1 VGVTAGPHAK
11 RDQEAGGWHSPG
23 VAVLRRLAAGLSPE
37 LAARTLKHLHRE
49 NQALYFS
56 HETIYQAIYA
66 MPHGEL
72 RIECRWQ

>member
-1 VGVTAGPHAK
+1 
-11 RDQEAGGWHSPG
+11 

-72 RIECRWQ
+72 RIEVTA